1 MTPFYLME
9 SEAESQRLLV
19 KNYRDKTEQQLVK
32 AGILSLDKNSKLVDA
47 GCGVGHVA
55 EVMDDLLRRSFKQPE
70 IYMLDISRPRL
81 SAAKSRLEADQNT
94 DYHYITCDITRP
106 IPLPSN
112 SIDFVVC
119 RFVFEYLNNQ
129 QAAFNELYRIVKPG
143 GKLILGDLDYNCMT
157 HYPLD
162 HDLEQKLF
170 SLVRTLEKGRL
181 FDAHAG
187 RKLYSFFERAQL
199 DDIKVHFSDHH
210 LFYGDLPESDD
221 FNWTAKLDRLI
232 DHQKNGTIHFD
243 FDLIEFK
250 NSFRDFLK
258 SPGRFS
264 YTPLILVEGR
274 KPHGRK

>member
-1 MTPFYLME
+1 MGPFYLME
-9 SEAESQRLLV
+9 SEAEAERLLV
-19 KNYRDKTEQQLVK
+19 KNYHDKTAQQLVK

-55 EVMDDLLRRSFKQPE
+55 EVMGELLKESFKQPQ
-70 IYMLDISRPRL
+70 IYLLDLSKSRL
-81 SAAKSRLEADQNT
+81 SAAQSRMGFDQYT
-94 DYHYITCDITRP
+94 DYHYIACDITQP

-119 RFVFEYLNNQ
+119 RFVFEYLKDQ

-162 HDLEQKLF
+162 HGLETKLF
-170 SLVRTLEKGRL
+170 SLVATLEKNRL

-187 RKLYSFFERAQL
+187 RKLYSFFNQAQL
-199 DDIKVHFSDHH
+199 EDIKVHFSDHH

-221 FNWTAKLDRLI
+221 FNWMAKLDRLI
-232 DHQKNGTIHFD
+232 DHQKSGTIQFD
-243 FDLIEFK
+243 FDLTEFK
-250 NSFRDFLK
+250 KEFREFLK

-274 KPHGRK
+274 KPHGRN